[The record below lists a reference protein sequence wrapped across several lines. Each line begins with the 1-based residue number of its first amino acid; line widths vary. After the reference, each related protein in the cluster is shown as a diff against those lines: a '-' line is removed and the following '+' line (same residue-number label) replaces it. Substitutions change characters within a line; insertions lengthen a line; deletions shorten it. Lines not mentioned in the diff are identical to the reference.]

1 MGLVRMREAGIA
13 ALMLLV
19 SAGGWYF
26 WRLHQRKSGP
36 NDLSP
41 ASSKPEFVGAAS
53 CRPCHELFYQKWV
66 TSRHGLAMQPYN
78 AEFARKE
85 LAPQTEAVKIGAYSY
100 QAEIDSGSGWVL
112 ERGPE
117 GQKKYAIVNA
127 LGGKNVYYFLTPL
140 EKGRLQTLPVA
151 YDVHKKQW
159 FDTALSGVRHFP
171 GRSEA
176 DELVHWKEWLY
187 TFNTA
192 CFNCHVS
199 QLATNYDPG
208 TDRYH
213 TVWREPGINC
223 ETCHGPALEH
233 IKAMR
238 DLVKGQEAPDI
249 HLIRMGKALTPEQN
263 NAACAPCHAKMSPLT
278 SRFTTG
284 ERYFDHFD
292 LITLENPDFYPDGR
306 DLGENYTYT
315 SWLLSPCL
323 KGGKLSCLH
332 CHTSSGRFRQKENPN
347 QACVPC
353 HQAIVNESARHSAH
367 QAGSA
372 GDRCISCHMPMTAFA
387 HMNRSDHSMLPPVP
401 AASLA
406 FSSPNACNLCH
417 TDKSAQWADQKVRQI
432 WKKRDYQAPLVAR
445 GKLIDAARKREWKT
459 LPAMLAYLEKPERN
473 QLFAASLVRLLR
485 TARADLVLPAMLR
498 AARDPSPLVRSAAV
512 ESLGSM
518 ITAESLPVLVEATR
532 DEFRLVRIRAAASLA
547 GQLQQIHEE
556 KERAAVEKAQQEYV
570 ESLRARP
577 DQWSAHYNL
586 GNFLNSQGESAA
598 ALKEYETASRY
609 EPNSAVPLVNAS
621 LLYAQSGDLA
631 KARTALEKALRL
643 DPNNALAH
651 FNLGL
656 LLAEQQDL
664 PAAETHFRAALKDDP
679 QMAQAAYNLGVL
691 LSNQQQLEEGIS
703 WLIKATRWEPQP
715 KYGYTLAFYLN
726 KTGRTSDAVRQLREI
741 ISQSPSFL
749 DAYLLLGDIYTGKRE
764 FQQARHV
771 YEQASHLSSLK
782 PEQRQYLA
790 VRLQGVSR

>member
-1 MGLVRMREAGIA
+1 MGHIQMRGVAVV
-13 ALMLLV
+13 LLLLLV

-26 WRLHQRKSGP
+26 WRLHQPGTGADVPS
-36 NDLSP
+36 S
-41 ASSKPEFVGAAS
+41 ASSNQEFAGAAN
-53 CRPCHELFYQKWV
+53 CRPCHEEFYQKWV
-66 TSRHGLAMQPYN
+66 TSRHGLAMQPYS

-85 LAPQTEAVKIGAYSY
+85 LAPQTEEVKIGAYSY
-100 QAEIDSGSGWVL
+100 RAEIDPESGWVR

-117 GQKKYAIVNA
+117 GEKKYTIVNA
-127 LGGKNVYYFLTPL
+127 LGGKNVFYFLTPL
-140 EKGRLQTLPVA
+140 DQGRLQTLPVA
-151 YDVHKKQW
+151 YNVHKKQW

-171 GRSEA
+171 GRNEP
-176 DELVHWKEWLY
+176 DEPVHWKEWLY

-213 TVWREPGINC
+213 TVWKEPGINC
-223 ETCHGPALEH
+223 ETCHGPAMGH

-238 DLVKGQEAPDI
+238 GLVEGKEAPDI

-292 LITLENPDFYPDGR
+292 LITLENPDYYADGR

-315 SWLLSPCL
+315 SWLLNPCL
-323 KGGKLSCLH
+323 KGEKLSCLH

-347 QACVPC
+347 QACAPC
-353 HQAIVNESARHSAH
+353 HQSILDQSARHSAH

-401 AASLA
+401 AASIA
-406 FSSPNACNLCH
+406 FTSPNACNLCH
-417 TDKSAQWADQKVRQI
+417 TEKSSEWADQKVRQI
-432 WKKRDYQAPLVAR
+432 WKKRNYQAPLVAR
-445 GKLIDAARKREWKT
+445 GKLIEAARKREWKT

-512 ESLGSM
+512 ETLGSM
-518 ITAESLPVLVEATR
+518 ITAESMPVLVGATR
-532 DEFRLVRIRAAASLA
+532 DEFRLVRIRAAAALA
-547 GQLQQIHEE
+547 GQLQQIHDE
-556 KERAAVEKAQQEYV
+556 KERAAVEKSQQEYV
-570 ESLRARP
+570 ESLRSRP
-577 DQWSAHYNL
+577 DQWISHYNL
-586 GNFLNSQGESAA
+586 GNFLNSRGETTA

-609 EPNSAVPLVNAS
+609 EPNSPVPLVNAS
-621 LLYAQSGDLA
+621 LLYAQAGDLA
-631 KARTALEKALRL
+631 KARSTLEKALRL
-643 DPNNALAH
+643 DSNNALAH

-664 PAAETHFRAALKDDP
+664 QAAETHFRTALKNDP

-691 LSNQQQLEEGIS
+691 LSNRQQLEEGVS
-703 WLIKATRWEPQP
+703 WLSKAAQWEPQP
-715 KYGYTLAFYLN
+715 KYSYTLAFYLN
-726 KTGRTSDAVRQLREI
+726 QTGKTFAAAHQLEEI
-741 ISQSPSFL
+741 ISHWPSYV
-749 DAYLLLGDIYTGKRE
+749 DAYFLLGDIYTRKRE
-764 FQQARHV
+764 LQQARQV
-771 YEQASHLSSLK
+771 YEQASRLPSLNQ
-782 PEQRQYLA
+782 EQRQYLTM
-790 VRLQGVSR
+790 RLQLPSR